1 MPISRAELP
10 ADDAAALIDQ
20 LCQRWSDE
28 AKEVDRAGDPV
39 RVEFDNGT
47 CYLQAKPDKLMVVVE
62 ALDDE
67 SHDALERDVDH
78 ALDALKGV
86 ELDIVWEA

>member
-1 MPISRAELP
+1 MPISRAELH
-10 ADDAAALIDQ
+10 ADDAEALIDQ
-20 LCQRWSDE
+20 LCERWSE
-28 AKEVDRAGDPV
+28 ATQVDRDSEPV
-39 RVEFDNGT
+39 HVTFEEGS
-47 CYLQAKPDKLMVVVE
+47 CYLQAQPDKLLVVVE

-67 SHDALERDVDH
+67 SHNRLEGQVDH